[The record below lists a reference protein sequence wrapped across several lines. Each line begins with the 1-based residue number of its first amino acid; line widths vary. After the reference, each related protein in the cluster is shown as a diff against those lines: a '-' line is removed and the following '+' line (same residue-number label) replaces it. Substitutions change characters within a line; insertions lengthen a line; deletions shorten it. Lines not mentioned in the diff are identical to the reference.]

1 MFRPTCTCRFCWPPY
16 ILSGSSYLSLLELS
30 FSDLIHKL
38 SMADEDIATKAPESD
53 AKEPSM
59 MSSKDTPAQTGASM
73 GVRYVARR
81 S

>member
-1 MFRPTCTCRFCWPPY
+1 
-16 ILSGSSYLSLLELS
+16 
-30 FSDLIHKL
+30 
-38 SMADEDIATKAPESD
+38 MADEDIATKAPESD